1 MSLAD
6 SNASDCCVKMDAG
19 QLSQL
24 PYEYDRGHFNFWVVM
39 LHDPIDMLR
48 TIFYESD
55 AILFTDAV
63 NRNDRR

>member
-1 MSLAD
+1 LLREDGRS
-6 SNASDCCVKMDAG
+6 
-19 QLSQL
+19 QLPPL

-39 LHDPIDMLR
+39 LRDSVGMLR
-48 TIFYESD
+48 TIFFESA